1 MAEDQKNKT
10 VDKILKDKAPKKQ
23 EKNEESNVAELEQ
36 QLADTSDKL
45 LRAVAEK
52 ENLRERHD
60 KDLEKA
66 VNYSNTEFA
75 KDLMEVMENFHRAV
89 DNTPEELQ
97 NHPEF
102 GAILKGI
109 ELTKTSL
116 DGVFSKHHIS
126 RLYPL
131 GEKFDHHIHQA
142 VKQVESDEES
152 GTVIEVLQAGYNIKD
167 RVLRPAMVVV
177 AA

>member
-10 VDKILKDKAPKKQ
+10 ISKILKDKAPKK
-23 EKNEESNVAELEQ
+23 EPKKEESNIAELEEK
-36 QLADTSDKL
+36 LAATSDQL

-52 ENLRERHD
+52 ENLRKRHD

-116 DGVFSKHHIS
+116 NGVFNKHHIT

-131 GEKFDHHIHQA
+131 GEQFDHHIHQA
-142 VKQVESDEES
+142 VKQAESDEES
-152 GTVIEVLQAGYNIKD
+152 GTIIEVLQAGYTIKD

-177 AA
+177 SA